1 LRLPSSSALN
11 ETAFEVSAG
20 AARRLNVTRQR
31 TKLPPLDWD
40 VMLVE
45 LDDSQDYG
53 EERWLGTAPEGG
65 KLYYVV
71 FTVNDEETIRI
82 ISLRRATNSEIRR
95 YETQDRK

>member
-1 LRLPSSSALN
+1 
-11 ETAFEVSAG
+11 
-20 AARRLNVTRQR
+20 
-31 TKLPPLDWD
+31 
-40 VMLVE
+40 MLVE
-45 LDDSQDYG
+45 LDDSQDYA

-95 YETQDRK
+95 YETQERK